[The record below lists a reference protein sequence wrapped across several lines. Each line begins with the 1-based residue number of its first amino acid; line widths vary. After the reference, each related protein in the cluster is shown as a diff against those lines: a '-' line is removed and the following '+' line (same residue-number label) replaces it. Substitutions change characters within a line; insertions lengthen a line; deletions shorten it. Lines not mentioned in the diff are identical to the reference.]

1 MKFLTQEDIK
11 AFLESKMD
19 AFKKIEKQ
27 EELLKELEYI
37 AANVSSATDAKIWL
51 YDSQTKQLTSRVP
64 NERIDTTMGQSIIL
78 EAVKLKLPLLI
89 NRISDHKLYAQAVD
103 NTLQKPIKDIL
114 IYPILDTSDELVA
127 VIQAIITEGNF
138 YQFIKDDLE
147 NLRGFTNFFL
157 NTHSRFK
164 YLSNDKNF
172 SQVDIE
178 KIVSVRLNEISQSK
192 KRLEEQISQK
202 DQYFAQIVHELRTPL
217 NAILGFT
224 ELIQT
229 DNMESEKIDYINSIL
244 SSGNSMLE
252 LINDIL
258 DNAKAQSGAIVAER
272 EVFSLIDELESLV
285 LLFASRMDK
294 KNICFNTY
302 IDPQLPK
309 LIKSDKKKI
318 KQILSNLVGNSIKFT
333 PHGGAI
339 NLDVIYNENAHS
351 IDFSV
356 KDTGIGIAKEKQEAI
371 FEAFTQE
378 DHTTAEE
385 FGGTGLGLNI
395 SKQFTAALGTQLC
408 LESQKGEGA
417 RFYFNLTCQS
427 KDEIDPHLKAYD
439 FEKLNTQKVALL
451 FSPNYAQALE
461 LLEQYFKR
469 ANFTN
474 FQRYDTYHDIS
485 KNIDCIIC
493 SIDNVNSLN
502 IIEIELN
509 KVKVV
514 VYRKEML
521 RELDFK
527 SDAITLFTL
536 PIRFKKLYAT
546 LLDIGDNPN
555 AHYAQKVEKLV
566 AIVDDN
572 AISTKYLKVVLEKYG
587 AKVLLGRDG
596 SDAIELY
603 KNYNLDMMFLDE
615 YMQHMNG
622 SEALMEMHKLSLHEG
637 AKALPQI
644 IGISGM
650 STPDELHKMRTSGFG
665 EIMGKP
671 FSPDTIAKFYFEK

>member
-1 MKFLTQEDIK
+1 MKFLSQDDVK
-11 AFLESKMD
+11 KFLESKMD
-19 AFKKIEKQ
+19 ALKKIENQ

-51 YDSQTKQLTSRVP
+51 YDSQTKHLTSRVP
-64 NERIDTTMGQSIIL
+64 NERIDTTQGQSIIL
-78 EAVKLKLPLLI
+78 EVVKLKLPLLI
-89 NRISDHKLYAQAVD
+89 NRIGDHKLYSQAID

-114 IYPILDTSDELVA
+114 VYPILDTSDELVGM
-127 VIQAIITEGNF
+127 VQAIITEGNF

-147 NLRGFTNFFL
+147 NLRGFTDFFL
-157 NTHSRFK
+157 NTHNRFK
-164 YLSNDKNF
+164 HLSSDKNF

-178 KIVSVRLNEISQSK
+178 KIVSMRLDEISQSK
-192 KRLEEQISQK
+192 KRLEEQIAQK
-202 DQYFAQIVHELRTPL
+202 DQYFAEIVHELRTPL

-258 DNAKAQSGAIVAER
+258 DNAKAQSGVLVVER
-272 EVFSLIDELESLV
+272 EIFSLIDELESLV

-309 LIKSDKKKI
+309 LVKSDKKKI
-318 KQILSNLVGNSIKFT
+318 KQILSNLIGNSIKFT
-333 PHGGAI
+333 PNGGAI
-339 NLDVIYNENAHS
+339 NLDVVYNENAHS

-378 DHTTAEE
+378 DRTIAGE

-395 SKQFTAALGTQLC
+395 SKQFTTVLGTQLH

-417 RFYFNLTCQS
+417 RFYFNLTCQN
-427 KDEIDPHLKAYD
+427 KDEIDPNLKAYD

-451 FSPNYAQALE
+451 FSPNYRQALE
-461 LLEQYFKR
+461 LLERYFKR

-474 FQRYDTYHDIS
+474 YRRYDTYQDIP
-485 KNIDCIIC
+485 KDIDCLIC
-493 SIDNVNSLN
+493 SMDNANNLN

-509 KVKVV
+509 MVKVV
-514 VYRKEML
+514 IYRKEML
-521 RELDFK
+521 EELDVK
-527 SDAITLFTL
+527 SDAITLFTI

-546 LLDIGDNPN
+546 LLDLHDSHT
-555 AHYAQKVEKLV
+555 AQCAQKIEKLV

-572 AISTKYLKVVLEKYG
+572 AISAKYLKVVLEKLG

-603 KNYNLDMMFLDE
+603 KNHNLDIMFLDE
-615 YMQHMNG
+615 YMQQMNG
-622 SEALMEMHKLSLHEG
+622 SEALMEMHKLSLKEG

-650 STPDELHKMRTSGFG
+650 STSDELQKMRASGFG
-665 EIMGKP
+665 EIMSKP